1 MFNFLFINPD
11 SQQVLGRMS
20 SRAKDYPTAY
30 QRAARVAREHGW
42 AVVSV

>member
-20 SRAKDYPTAY
+20 SRANDYRTAY
-30 QRAARVAREHGW
+30 QRASRVAQQYGW